1 MMMLW
6 CHQPNPHRGL
16 GLRWQKSVGQTVA
29 AVEESTAQSP
39 PALLCPALLGTRGP
53 IPHLRCLHLT
63 ALSSAPVPSSWL
75 CYSSL
80 WCSDKEL
87 LSHSFNSRA
96 QCLMMPPWSLCCI
109 LYNKI
114 NWMPELGA
122 LVSISASDAYL
133 KCLPSSLNAA
143 SIPNM
148 PERQLFFSA

>member
-1 MMMLW
+1 MP
-6 CHQPNPHRGL
+6 QNTDFKQIAVERFTRTRGL
-16 GLRWQKSVGQTVA
+16 LFRVSRKYGVSKENT
-29 AVEESTAQSP
+29 P
-39 PALLCPALLGTRGP
+39 FCPALLGTRGP

-114 NWMPELGA
+114 N
-122 LVSISASDAYL
+122 
-133 KCLPSSLNAA
+133 
-143 SIPNM
+143 
-148 PERQLFFSA
+148 